1 MVGSLPL
8 LGVPELVL
16 ISKAKFALLSSAVP
30 SSKEIK
36 KEGGEMGIFGGV
48 EAISVYNRQ
57 CSGLKL
63 IQAELFKG
71 QCIIYKPFNLSFKTI
86 FHV

>member
-1 MVGSLPL
+1 MELLALEDLLDFTLSSGLLVEHSISGGWVTLPL

-36 KEGGEMGIFGGV
+36 KKGGEMGIFGGV
-48 EAISVYNRQ
+48 EAISVYNR
-57 CSGLKL
+57 
-63 IQAELFKG
+63 
-71 QCIIYKPFNLSFKTI
+71 
-86 FHV
+86 H

>member
-1 MVGSLPL
+1 MELLALEDLLDFTLSSGLLVEQSISGGWVTLPL

-48 EAISVYNRQ
+48 EAISVYNR
-57 CSGLKL
+57 
-63 IQAELFKG
+63 
-71 QCIIYKPFNLSFKTI
+71 
-86 FHV
+86 H